1 LARLF
6 PEECQANLALVS
18 PQARAVKEAKNFD
31 VSLLISYFVNDQI
44 VAMNQPSN
52 VGSALKDLSAVREV
66 SEFLSFVDQSRR
78 KSLGRFGVLFAGRY
92 EEHDIF

>member
-1 LARLF
+1 M
-6 PEECQANLALVS
+6 
-18 PQARAVKEAKNFD
+18 KEAKNFD
-31 VSLLISYFVNDQI
+31 VSLLISYFVDDQI

-66 SEFLSFVDQSRR
+66 SEFLSFIDQSRR